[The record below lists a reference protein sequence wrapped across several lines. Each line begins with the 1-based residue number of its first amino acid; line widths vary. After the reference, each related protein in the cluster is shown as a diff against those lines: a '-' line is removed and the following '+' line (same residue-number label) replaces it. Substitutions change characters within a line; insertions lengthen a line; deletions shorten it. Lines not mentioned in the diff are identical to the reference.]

1 MLPRRWACRPRA
13 ALLPLIDRFW
23 GWETAQPH
31 ALPWLLPGTG
41 SECLFHLGMPL
52 KDSDGRCLPQGH
64 LICPREQIRPLA
76 PAQPL
81 NFIAVRF
88 RAGQLRHF
96 TALPFQAVADQLLDC
111 RQLWPDAADTLLA
124 ALQCQR
130 DPQLRLVW
138 LEQFLWRQLQ
148 RHHRPTEQAQ
158 DRLIER
164 LYYAPNSRIATI
176 AEEWGWSR
184 RHLERR
190 FLHAF
195 GQTPKHFARLA
206 RLHQTLRQWTLE
218 PERSGLAVALDRGYS
233 DQAHFIHDVRAL
245 TGKTPGQWRD
255 PLLQG
260 EHYYFPP
267 TRLPE

>member
-1 MLPRRWACRPRA
+1 MVPRRWACRPRA
-13 ALLPLIDRFW
+13 ALQPFIDRFW
-23 GWETAQPH
+23 GWETEQPH

-41 SECLFHLGMPL
+41 SECLFHLDTPL
-52 KDSDGRCLPQGH
+52 SGSDGGCLPQGH

-76 PAQPL
+76 PAQRL
-81 NFIAVRF
+81 NFLAVRF

-96 TALPFQAVADQLLDC
+96 TALPFLAIADQLLDC
-111 RQLWPDAADTLLA
+111 RQLWPQDADALLQ
-124 ALQCQR
+124 ALQR
-130 DPQLRLVW
+130 HREPGGRQLC

-148 RHHRPTEQAQ
+148 RHHQPAAQAQ

-164 LYYAPNSRIATI
+164 LYYAPNSRIAAL

-190 FLHAF
+190 FLQAF
-195 GQTPKHFARLA
+195 GQTPKQFARLA
-206 RLHQTLRQWTLE
+206 RLHQTLRQWTLQ
-218 PERSGLAVALDRGYS
+218 PARNGLDVALERGYS

-245 TGKTPGQWRD
+245 TGKTPGQWRA

-260 EHYYFPP
+260 EHYYLPP
-267 TRLPE
+267 SRLPE